1 MQPHPCVRDHGG
13 TMTSFDERA
22 REWDTPDRIERA
34 EMIARLIRETVTLP
48 ADARVIDLGAGTGLL
63 GYALH
68 AGGGVAHLVLAE
80 PSAGMR
86 EVAAGK
92 AQERGLSGVN
102 VVDLD
107 LAGDVPAAVPFDL
120 AVSML
125 VLHHVHDTR
134 RVLASIHGLV
144 RPGGA
149 VALADLDAEDG
160 TFHSPDAEGIH
171 HHGFERAHIETLAR
185 EAGFTEVRTL
195 DGPVVEHE
203 DRGYPMFVLIARR
216 P

>member
-1 MQPHPCVRDHGG
+1 MRS
-13 TMTSFDERA
+13 MTSFDERA

-34 EMIARLIRETVTLP
+34 DLLAALIRRDLP
-48 ADARVIDLGAGTGLL
+48 LPPDAAVIDLGAGTGLL
-63 GYALH
+63 GYAIQ
-68 AGGGVAHLVLAE
+68 AGGGVTRLVLAE

-92 AQERGLSGVN
+92 AEAAGLSGVE

-107 LAGDVPAAVPFDL
+107 LAGDVAPDDPFDL

-134 RVLASIHGLV
+134 RVLASVHGLV
-144 RPGGA
+144 RSGGHI
-149 VALADLDAEDG
+149 ALADLDAEDG
-160 TFHSPDAEGIH
+160 TFHSADAEGIH
-171 HHGFERAHIETLAR
+171 HHGFARDHIEALAR
-185 EAGFTEVRTL
+185 EAGFAEVRTV
-195 DGPVVEHE
+195 DGPIVEHE
-203 DRGYPMFVLIARR
+203 DRGYPMFLLLARR

>member
-1 MQPHPCVRDHGG
+1 MPHGVGRMRDHGW

-34 EMIARLIRETVTLP
+34 EMIARQIRDTVDLP

-80 PSAGMR
+80 PAP
-86 EVAAGK
+86 E
-92 AQERGLSGVN
+92 
-102 VVDLD
+102 
-107 LAGDVPAAVPFDL
+107 PFDL
-120 AVSML
+120 AASML

-144 RPGGA
+144 RAGGA
-149 VALADLDAEDG
+149 IALADLDAEDG
-160 TFHSPDAEGIH
+160 TFHSADAEGIH
-171 HHGFERAHIETLAR
+171 HHGFERQHIETLAR

-195 DGPVVEHE
+195 DGPIVEHE
-203 DRGYPMFVLIARR
+203 DRGYPMFLLIARR